1 MDKSTAITIAIV
13 LAIMNFSMVLIGL
26 NIRELETNLE
36 AVSQRQADG
45 QVEFENETTS
55 LQKRITDLESDVRV
69 LKELTSGA
77 ATTSPNR

>member
-13 LAIMNFSMVLIGL
+13 LAIMNLSMVLIGL
-26 NIRELETNLE
+26 NILELETNLE

-69 LKELTSGA
+69 LKETQRA
-77 ATTSPNR
+77 ETN